1 MTKLTIRLDLSLRLI
16 ARTLGTVAVL
26 EIVTTDPPHS
36 YSLSHNCAMA
46 GTVFLN
52 TLNLDTDEAFDV
64 TDHLTYPA
72 LHGQLADVH
81 HGHLEFA
88 IQYEDD
94 RVKRFELNHFITL
107 PQLGVKPAPDRP
119 QGWHELHPMHSALQ
133 KLCLRIGP
141 ECRLLFPRGASCIHV
156 TGVTISAESME
167 LCNRLAWHINFHYH
181 HLLAN
186 RPVIMSARD
195 QRLGNSELLATSNAT
210 AFAAPFDLPPEWT
223 VLRNPQRSN
232 AREDL
237 PHVFTYQLIHNKV
250 EQFKK
255 KADAIQR
262 RAVYDGDVTLQTR
275 IVEFKDWLTAY
286 KRLLHFAATFH
297 PHYEDFLG
305 ASH

>member
-1 MTKLTIRLDLSLRLI
+1 
-16 ARTLGTVAVL
+16 
-26 EIVTTDPPHS
+26 
-36 YSLSHNCAMA
+36 MA
-46 GTVFLN
+46 GSGVPN
-52 TLNLDTDEAFDV
+52 TINLDTGEAFDV

-94 RVKRFELNHFITL
+94 QVKRFELNHFITL
-107 PQLGVKPAPDRP
+107 PQSGVTPAPDRP

-141 ECRLLFPRGASCIHV
+141 ECRLLFPRGATCIHV
-156 TGVTISAESME
+156 TGVTVSAESLE
-167 LCNRLAWHINFHYH
+167 ICNRLAWHINFHYH

-186 RPVIMSARD
+186 RPVVMSARD
-195 QRLGNSELLATSNAT
+195 QRLGSSELLATSNAT

-223 VLRNPQRSN
+223 VLRNPQRSSV
-232 AREDL
+232 REDL
-237 PHVFTYQLIHNKV
+237 PHVFTYQLIQAKV

-255 KADAIQR
+255 KAAAIQR
-262 RAVYDGDVTLQTR
+262 KAVHDGDVTLQAR

-286 KRLLHFAATFH
+286 ERLLHFAATFH
-297 PHYEDFLG
+297 PQYEDFLG